1 MSSRRRAKSKRHRQK
16 TKGYIEQCDDKLSS
30 VVKVMTIEVIKSNSF
45 EIDNAIYD
53 VKEKLGN
60 GTYGATFLA
69 KLQGETKDKVDDV
82 VIKANY
88 PDDYPDDDDYSYD
101 LQEYKNQD
109 YLACM
114 FNDELEKLE
123 HAAKTVYAKFPTVYF
138 IGKYIP
144 RPALKLFEDEGIQKS
159 IVAGMVK
166 LEHTLQDT
174 LIDMLEKNKVV
185 ESANLAANAIKS
197 VANTLKAVNKNGL
210 NFVHGDLHVGN
221 IMHDDSQENF
231 HIIDFGASR
240 MDKENQLAIS
250 GNPFYNRRN
259 GSLGLD
265 LMTLCLSLV
274 DWINSPY
281 IGEDAPHELL
291 DLLWYP
297 LWKFFKKNPTGRRTD
312 HGLTDHDE
320 LEISTY
326 FLNPKGFHFLGTGG
340 LLETEYWPQY
350 MEKKQKMKF
359 NLIQNY
365 NKIQSGLYNCRIG
378 GYFSVGNK
386 IYYKKSRKTYIKS
399 TVEEAMD
406 DDWVTR
412 EQLADYDY
420 KVDNSKKSVNIT
432 TEEKADI
439 ILFKYFGYAAA
450 DESNLTGSIFRPN
463 YILSKDAQKNLNF
476 MHDMYNVYTT
486 QVGTVEDVNSVEDF
500 VYSEEDVPAWLRK
513 KEEEYQIMNDI
524 GDVNP
529 SGCVTMMMPQFRTF
543 TFKK

>member
-1 MSSRRRAKSKRHRQK
+1 MSSRPRAKSIGRR
-16 TKGYIEQCDDKLSS
+16 GRREQCDEKLLSEF
-30 VVKVMTIEVIKSNSF
+30 TVINDNAFK
-45 EIDNAIYD
+45 IDNAIYN
-53 VKEKLGN
+53 VNKKLGN

-69 KLQGETKDKVDDV
+69 KIRGETKDKVDDV

-88 PDDYPDDDDYSYD
+88 PDDDNYNDDF
-101 LQEYKNQD
+101 QEYKNQD

-114 FNDELEKLE
+114 FNDELKKLK
-123 HAAKTVYAKFPTVYF
+123 HAAKFPTVYF
-138 IGKYIP
+138 IGEYIP
-144 RPALKLFEDEGIQKS
+144 RPALRLFEDEGIQKS

-297 LWKFFKKNPTGRRTD
+297 LWKFFKKNPTGRRRY
-312 HGLTDHDE
+312 HGLTTDE
-320 LEISTY
+320 ELAISAE

-350 MEKKQKMKF
+350 MKKQKMKF

-432 TEEKADI
+432 TEKKADI

>member
-1 MSSRRRAKSKRHRQK
+1 MSSRRAKSRGRREQK
-16 TKGYIEQCDDKLSS
+16 QCDDKLSS
-30 VVKVMTIEVIKSNSF
+30 VVKVMTPNSF
-45 EIDNAIYD
+45 KIDNAIYD

-88 PDDYPDDDDYSYD
+88 PDDYPDDHDYNYD

-114 FNDELEKLE
+114 FNVELEKLE
-123 HAAKTVYAKFPTVYF
+123 HAAKFPTVYF
-138 IGKYIP
+138 IGEYIP
-144 RPALKLFEDEGIQKS
+144 RPALRLFEDEGIQKS

-174 LIDMLEKNKVV
+174 LIDMLENNKVV

-197 VANTLKAVNKNGL
+197 VANTLKAVNRKGL

-221 IMHDDSQENF
+221 IMHDDLQENF

-240 MDKENQLAIS
+240 MNKERQLHIS
-250 GNPFYNRRN
+250 GNPFYNRPN

-281 IGEDAPHELL
+281 IGEDEDAPHELL
-291 DLLWYP
+291 DLLWYT
-297 LWKFFKKNPTGRRTD
+297 LWKFFKKNPTGRRRY
-312 HGLTDHDE
+312 HGLTYDEE
-320 LEISTY
+320 LEISAY

-340 LLETEYWPQY
+340 LLETKHWPKY
-350 MEKKQKMKF
+350 MKKQKMKF

-386 IYYKKSRKTYIKS
+386 IYYKKSRKTAIKS

-412 EQLADYDY
+412 KELAELAVIEVDY
-420 KVDNSKKSVNIT
+420 NSKKSVNIT
-432 TEEKADI
+432 TEKNADI